1 MVASESP
8 SGSFKCTAL
17 SLICCLVAFL
27 TRRFTIV
34 DSVEFPSAPQEY
46 GFSDEHELH
55 PLMPDPLP
63 IFRDTGR
70 RRALIVRDRRVENH
84 TLILTGI

>member
-1 MVASESP
+1 MR
-8 SGSFKCTAL
+8 TAL
-17 SLICCLVAFL
+17 SLICCLVTFL
-27 TRRFTIV
+27 THHFTVV

-46 GFSDEHELH
+46 GFSGEHELH

-63 IFRDTGR
+63 FFRDTGR
-70 RRALIVRDRRVENH
+70 RRALIVRGCRSENH